1 MYNLFKSAIF
11 VFTYYTLSN
20 TLGNNSSISSHY
32 FIINSQAIFG
42 EDSFNGSL
50 MIFSCVLY

>member
-50 MIFSCVLY
+50 MIFSCVL